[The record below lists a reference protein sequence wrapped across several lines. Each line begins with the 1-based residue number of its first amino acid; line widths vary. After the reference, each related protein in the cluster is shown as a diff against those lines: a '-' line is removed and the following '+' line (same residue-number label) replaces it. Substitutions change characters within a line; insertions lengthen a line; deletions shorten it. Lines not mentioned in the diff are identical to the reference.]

1 MLYELV
7 FHPSALHEWGKL
19 DSNLRDQFK
28 NKLQER
34 LVNPHVPAAKLSGQK
49 DRFKIKLRNA
59 GYRLVYEVRDT
70 ELLVVVVAIGKRER
84 NTVYKAAAQR
94 EV

>member
-7 FHPSALHEWGKL
+7 FHPSALQEWGKL
-19 DSNLRDQFK
+19 DSSLRDQFK
-28 NKLQER
+28 KKLQER
-34 LVNPHVPAAKLSGQK
+34 LVNPRVPAAKLSGQK

-70 ELLVVVVAIGKRER
+70 ELLVVVVAVGKRER

-94 EV
+94 E

>member
-1 MLYELV
+1 MRYELA
-7 FHPSALHEWGKL
+7 FHPSALQEWGKL

-28 NKLQER
+28 KRLQER
-34 LVNPHVPAAKLSGQK
+34 LVNPRVPDAKLSGQN

-59 GYRLVYEVRDT
+59 GYCLVYEVRDT
-70 ELLVVVVAIGKRER
+70 ELLMVVVAVGKRER

-94 EV
+94 E